1 MASRGEDTYHD
12 STEPSRQRTAP
23 ASRSKSPSPSTI
35 ASGACAGLEK
45 QLSCE
50 RLRVNL
56 LVARRELVH
65 VDTLDLYVARQRH
78 TFLKQAA
85 AELYVE
91 EATIKRDLG
100 RVLLQLEARQELL
113 IREQLGP
120 RTAQVPVMSQ
130 AEREEALQLL
140 QDPQLI
146 ERILADYDA
155 CGLVG
160 EETNKLVCYLACTS
174 PAAAAAPLGVGA
186 EQQCRRK
193 DVAGGSHAAVDARRS
208 ASPLVGADQS
218 VALLHGPPGS

>member
-1 MASRGEDTYHD
+1 MASRGEDTDHD
-12 STEPSRQRTAP
+12 PTAPSAQQTAP
-23 ASRSKSPSPSTI
+23 ASRNKSRFTFDDRQWRVR
-35 ASGACAGLEK
+35 GLEK

-78 TFLKQAA
+78 TFLRQAA

-130 AEREEALQLL
+130 AER
-140 QDPQLI
+140 
-146 ERILADYDA
+146 
-155 CGLVG
+155 
-160 EETNKLVCYLACTS
+160 
-174 PAAAAAPLGVGA
+174 
-186 EQQCRRK
+186 
-193 DVAGGSHAAVDARRS
+193 
-208 ASPLVGADQS
+208 
-218 VALLHGPPGS
+218 

>member
-1 MASRGEDTYHD
+1 MIQQNPAEQHQ
-12 STEPSRQRTAP
+12 STEPEQVTFTFDDRQWRI
-23 ASRSKSPSPSTI
+23 R
-35 ASGACAGLEK
+35 GLEK

-120 RTAQVPVMSQ
+120 RTAQVPVMSP
-130 AEREEALQLL
+130 AER
-140 QDPQLI
+140 
-146 ERILADYDA
+146 
-155 CGLVG
+155 
-160 EETNKLVCYLACTS
+160 
-174 PAAAAAPLGVGA
+174 
-186 EQQCRRK
+186 
-193 DVAGGSHAAVDARRS
+193 
-208 ASPLVGADQS
+208 
-218 VALLHGPPGS
+218 